1 MRQEEME
8 SGSVRSGMLALT
20 YEDAGRLARLR
31 KGASR
36 PALLAL
42 CAAALVLFTL
52 RPAAATAATNVYT
65 MSAFTNSSESNMYVY
80 QSYNGTHYGLMKGPA
95 YTPPSGLIRDPSI
108 LKHTDGLYYVT
119 YTTNWEGN
127 TIGFATSTDRV
138 NWTFR
143 QNVTL
148 PVANLQNTWAPEWF
162 KDSDGSVNIIVSLR
176 TTGTSNF
183 IPHVIK
189 AQNSALTSWSNPV
202 PLSGLGPNY
211 IDTFIVKLG
220 STYHAFTKN
229 ETSKYIE
236 YATSSSL
243 TGPYTF
249 KGTGDWAGWG
259 NWLEGP
265 ALIQLDNGAWRIFFD
280 GYTVTKYYYS
290 DSTNTFASW
299 SAKKELPSLTGF
311 VRHLTVLKETGQA
324 GDIRRLQSFNFQT
337 YFVRHYNYQARIEQ
351 NVSPA
356 EDSQFRIVPGL
367 ADGSAVSFESVNL
380 PGYFLRHSNNVLVL
394 VKNDGTDQFKQ
405 DATFR
410 DVAGLA
416 NASWTSYQSYNVP
429 GSYIRH
435 YNYTLRIEPITT
447 SVAQSDATF
456 REITP

>member
-1 MRQEEME
+1 MRPRERAPGV
-8 SGSVRSGMLALT
+8 S
-20 YEDAGRLARLR
+20 
-31 KGASR
+31 
-36 PALLAL
+36 LLAF
-42 CAAALVLFTL
+42 CMTALVTL
-52 RPAAATAATNVYT
+52 TLHSAPASAATNVYT

-127 TIGFATSTDRV
+127 TIGFATSSDRV
-138 NWTFR
+138 NWTFL

-183 IPHVIK
+183 TPHVIK
-189 AQNSALTSWSNPV
+189 ARNSALTSWSSPV

-265 ALIQLDNGAWRIFFD
+265 ALVQVDNGSWRIFFD
-280 GYTVTKYYYS
+280 GYTVSKYYYS
-290 DSTNTFASW
+290 DSSNTFASW

-337 YFVRHYNYQARIEQ
+337 YFVRHYNYQARLDQ

-367 ADGSAVSFESVNL
+367 ADGSAVSFEAVNL
-380 PGYFLRHSNNVLVL
+380 PGYFLRHNDNVLVL
-394 VKNDGTDQFKQ
+394 AKNDGTSLFKQ
-405 DATFR
+405 DATFL

-416 NASWTSYQSYNVP
+416 NSSWTSYQAYNVP

-447 SVAQSDATF
+447 SISQSDATF
-456 REITP
+456 REISP